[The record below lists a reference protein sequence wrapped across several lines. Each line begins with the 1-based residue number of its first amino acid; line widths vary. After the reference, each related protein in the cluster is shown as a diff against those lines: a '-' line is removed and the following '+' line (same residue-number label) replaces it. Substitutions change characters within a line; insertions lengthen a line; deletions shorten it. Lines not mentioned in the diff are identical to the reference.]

1 MNVVEVNVHR
11 YIYGCV
17 CMHMHICTCV
27 ILCVWMHMLA
37 PLSDDTYVWSHKC
50 VYIDAQA
57 CIFVYVF
64 MQSACIHAS
73 YICECMFLHL
83 YVCELYVFVVI
94 GNTLSPIHNFSRQKL
109 QW

>member
-1 MNVVEVNVHR
+1 
-11 YIYGCV
+11 
-17 CMHMHICTCV
+17 MHMHICTCV

-64 MQSACIHAS
+64 MQKCMYTCIM
-73 YICECMFLHL
+73 YMWIMFLHL

-94 GNTLSPIHNFSRQKL
+94 GNTLFLIHNFSRQKL